1 MNILVVGGGGREHA
15 LAWKLAEPAYVNC
28 VYVAP
33 GNAGTATEAKLQNID
48 LDPLDI
54 AGLATFATENDCA
67 LTVIGPEAPLVA
79 GIVDYFTAAGLPCF
93 GPTRGAAQLEGSK
106 SFSKDFL
113 ARHHIPTAAYAVFSE
128 LDPALAY
135 VREQG
140 APIVVKAD
148 GLAAGKGVIVAMT
161 LEEAEEAIR
170 DMLADNKFGDAG
182 AQVVVEGFLEGEEA
196 SFIVMVDGDNVL
208 PMATSQD
215 HKRIGDGDTGPNT
228 GGMGAYSPA
237 PVVTA
242 LVYQRIM
249 ERVILPTVKGM
260 AEEGHSYTGFL
271 YAGLMIDADDNPSVI
286 EFNCRFGDPE
296 TQPILQRLQ
305 SDLVSHCQ
313 SALEGTLDTAVAQW
327 DPRPAV
333 GVVLAAGGYPN
344 AYEKGHAIAGL
355 DTPWP
360 ATTKVFHAGTQTQ
373 DGNIVTHGGRVL
385 CVSAL
390 GNTIEEA
397 IQLAYAGVDHINW
410 QDMIFRQDIGWRA
423 IDR

>member
-1 MNILVVGGGGREHA
+1 
-15 LAWKLAEPAYVNC
+15 
-28 VYVAP
+28 
-33 GNAGTATEAKLQNID
+33 
-48 LDPLDI
+48 
-54 AGLATFATENDCA
+54 
-67 LTVIGPEAPLVA
+67 
-79 GIVDYFTAAGLPCF
+79 
-93 GPTRGAAQLEGSK
+93 
-106 SFSKDFL
+106 
-113 ARHHIPTAAYAVFSE
+113 

-161 LEEAEEAIR
+161 LEEAEDAIR
-170 DMLADNKFGDAG
+170 DMLSDNKFGEAG
-182 AQVVVEGFLEGEEA
+182 AQVVIEGFLEGEEA
-196 SFIVMVDGDNVL
+196 SFIVMVDGNNVL

-242 LVYQRIM
+242 VVYQRIM

-260 AEEGHSYTGFL
+260 AEEGHPYTGFL
-271 YAGLMIDADDNPSVI
+271 YAGLMIDSDGNPSVI

-313 SALEGTLDTAVAQW
+313 SALEKTLDTAVAQW

-344 AYEKGHAIAGL
+344 AYEKGHTITGL

-373 DGNIVTHGGRVL
+373 DDNIVTHGGRVL

-390 GNTIEEA
+390 GNTIEDA
-397 IQLAYAGVDHINW
+397 IQLAYAGVDHISW